1 MKFYSFCPR
10 KCFSPY
16 NLVAKSKT
24 TSIHLGLRRIIF
36 NLNVYKIGTSNVV
49 PKCTL
54 YNIVHMNRKS
64 IASTHPF
71 KSTDWLSSKN
81 HWSIDP
87 LFRASFVICL
97 IKNGR
102 NGNIS
107 LLKLLLLDWMKCKWL
122 IYNKKK
128 LVIYQYKCHWANWF
142 SDICQNIRLLKESP
156 G

>member
-1 MKFYSFCPR
+1 MFLSLH
-10 KCFSPY
+10 

-36 NLNVYKIGTSNVV
+36 NLNVYKMGTSNVV

-81 HWSIDP
+81 HWSIDT

-97 IKNGR
+97 IKKRQKWKYFVVEIIAIGLNEVQMVDIQQQKYWLFLNTNATEQTDFRASVGTYDCLK
-102 NGNIS
+102 N
-107 LLKLLLLDWMKCKWL
+107 LLG
-122 IYNKKK
+122 
-128 LVIYQYKCHWANWF
+128 
-142 SDICQNIRLLKESP
+142 S
-156 G
+156 